1 MEFAAPSAVSPRMMM
16 TRPLSMKLPVGL
28 MLFLMAG
35 AGFPAD
41 AYKWV
46 DERGVTN
53 YGEKPPAGRQARPV
67 NTNPGTVIETGGQ
80 FSQKVEAEKRNS
92 GDDLRRPQAAAT
104 PAPVPALSSVSAR
117 GMDFDVYIR
126 LQRGM
131 TEGELLLRA
140 GRPDHESLDSLWN
153 DIAKTYYYFPTSANP
168 YTTVVTLRGGRILEL
183 DRVKK
188 F

>member
-1 MEFAAPSAVSPRMMM
+1 
-16 TRPLSMKLPVGL
+16 

-35 AGFPAD
+35 AGYSAD

-46 DERGVTN
+46 DEKGVTN
-53 YGEKPPAGRQARPV
+53 YGEKPPASRQAKPV
-67 NTNPGTVIETGGQ
+67 NTNPGAVIETGGQ
-80 FSQKVEAEKRNS
+80 FNQKAAAEKRRS
-92 GDDLRRPQAAAT
+92 GEDPQKPQVAT
-104 PAPVPALSSVSAR
+104 APAPVPTASSVPVR

-140 GRPDHESLDSLWN
+140 GRPDHESLDN
-153 DIAKTYYYFPTSANP
+153 IRHDIVKTYYYFATSANP
-168 YTTVVTLRGGRILEL
+168 YTTVVTLRGGRIFEL
-183 DRVKK
+183 DRDKK